1 MTAPIL
7 VTSSD
12 GTDIAVW
19 RGGVGPPLVLVHGT
33 TADHTRWS
41 RVAPLF
47 EAHFT
52 VHAMDRRG
60 RGGSGDAERYSL
72 EQEGADVAAVVES
85 LDEPATL
92 LGHSYG
98 GLCALEAATR
108 TSRVRRLV
116 LYEPPLP
123 SGIEIVPAATRERIE
138 AHLARGEREA
148 ALLTFF
154 REVVQAPEPQI
165 EMLRAHTAWP
175 GRVAS
180 AHTLARE
187 VRVEEDYR
195 FDLDRLRDVRCPVLF
210 LLGGDSPPYQQ
221 QATHRLHTALP
232 GSRIQG
238 MPGQQHF
245 AMDTIPEAFV
255 DVVRQFAEGAPA

>member
-1 MTAPIL
+1 MNAPTL
-7 VTSSD
+7 VKSSD

-19 RGGVGPPLVLVHGT
+19 RGGAGPALVLVHGT

-41 RVAPLF
+41 RVVPLF
-47 EAHFT
+47 ETHFT
-52 VHAMDRRG
+52 IHAMDRRG
-60 RGGSGDAERYSL
+60 RGASGDAERYSL

-85 LDEPATL
+85 LDEPVTL

-108 TSRVRRLV
+108 TSRLRRLV

-123 SGIEIVPAATRERIE
+123 TGVEIVPAATRERIE

-154 REVVQAPEPQI
+154 REVVHAPEPQI
-165 EMLRAHTAWP
+165 AMLRAHPAWP
-175 GRVAS
+175 GRLAA

-187 VRVEEDYR
+187 MRVEEDYR
-195 FDLDRLRDVRCPVLF
+195 FDLGRLRDVPCPTLF
-210 LLGGDSPPYQQ
+210 LLGGDSPPFLQE
-221 QATHRLHTALP
+221 ATRRLHAALP
-232 GSRIQG
+232 GSRIQA
-238 MPGQQHF
+238 MPGQQHI

-255 DVVRQFAEGAPA
+255 EFVRQFAESAPV